1 MANVNRNGE
10 DVLCQTLIDNF
21 FINTQSIPFCRS
33 GLIQTSE
40 TDHYPVFL
48 SFQCNSNSQNIDS
61 YVVRYRTI
69 DSDNICKF
77 KFDFN
82 TIFLDSL
89 SEVDAPRA
97 FELFQIQFQDLY
109 NKHFPIIHKTVTR
122 KSLLKPW
129 ITSTLANRIKIKDK
143 LGLLSKKK
151 VELTVKSI
159 WTLEIQ

>member
-1 MANVNRNGE
+1 M
-10 DVLCQTLIDNF
+10 I
-21 FINTQSIPFCRS
+21 
-33 GLIQTSE
+33 
-40 TDHYPVFL
+40 
-48 SFQCNSNSQNIDS
+48 
-61 YVVRYRTI
+61 YRTI